1 LENKKLAIAI
11 VLAIITTFT
20 TAIGQL
26 LMKMGVDKAELSFA
40 SLIGNIPLLGGLL
53 AYIIGGVIMI
63 YALKYGDL
71 SIVYP
76 FFSLSFIWVAL
87 LSALVL
93 KENIPWLQGLGI
105 MFIIA
110 GVSFTGRGGSSKNSD
125 GSEKSSFA
133 RGEKDA

>member
-1 LENKKLAIAI
+1 LENKKLAYAI
-11 VLAIITTFT
+11 VLAIITTFS

-26 LMKMGVDKAELSFA
+26 LMKLGVNNAELSFA
-40 SLIGNIPLLGGLL
+40 SLIHNLPLIGGIMT
-53 AYIIGGVIMI
+53 YIIGGVIMI

-87 LSALVL
+87 LSVLVL
-93 KENIPWLQGLGI
+93 KENIHWIQGLGI

-110 GVSFTGRGGSSKNSD
+110 GVSFTGRGGSS
-125 GSEKSSFA
+125 
-133 RGEKDA
+133 RGEKDD